1 MVTRYAL
8 AKMTP
13 SKEVEAAAVAALNQ
27 NHAPTVFAPLPNAI
41 LAEIV
46 LPPPSQEVFILEL
59 QLLLLLL
66 LPASSSLE
74 DIPDKVYD
82 T

>member
-13 SKEVEAAAVAALNQ
+13 SKEVEPAAVAALKQ
-27 NHAPTVFAPLPNAI
+27 NHAPTVFALLPNAI
-41 LAEIV
+41 LAEIA
-46 LPPPSQEVFILEL
+46 LSPPSQEVFILEL